1 MEPPREMPHQP
12 SAVEAFLAAQCFIIG
27 TLVSVLSPFL
37 PSAEKK
43 DLPGIP

>member
-27 TLVSVLSPFL
+27 TLVSVLSF
-37 PSAEKK
+37 PSFAEKK
-43 DLPGIP
+43 NLPGIP